1 MSHVSLGYRRV
12 GVGGGGREEK
22 LDRVDPIDDLVDL
35 LQMLERHVPDGE
47 VVGERRSQ
55 VVRVS
60 FSGSIGGSVV
70 PFLKEILE
78 AVCGIGEVSETKRY
92 SYVHVGGG
100 GSKMSNLIEDNLMG
114 LARRQAK
121 QGYEEKGSDCFLSLR
136 G

>member
-60 FSGSIGGSVV
+60 FSGSIGSCVV
-70 PFLKEILE
+70 SFLKEVLE
-78 AVCGIGEVSETKRY
+78 TVSGVGEVSETERY
-92 SYVHVGGG
+92 SYVNVGSSGG
-100 GSKMSNLIEDNLMG
+100 
-114 LARRQAK
+114 
-121 QGYEEKGSDCFLSLR
+121 
-136 G
+136 